1 MLKKSLSKKFK
12 QKRANANTHKS
23 QTKAISRFIKKL
35 LLLKKNLLVIN
46 KRI

>member
-23 QTKAISRFIKKL
+23 QTKAISRFIKKNCCCS
-35 LLLKKNLLVIN
+35 KKIY
-46 KRI
+46 